1 MAGPYAPG
9 DSVAYL
15 EHDPQGMR
23 VHQATVVEVTQ
34 IERETWRIVTTHGD
48 EIVDRG
54 GEGPSLV
61 PIDPQIA
68 QEFVEKG
75 DGFLIESTVRDI
87 EQSLDQSLDWQTLE
101 RNLGQDGQGRS
112 R

>member
-9 DSVAYL
+9 DQVAFL
-15 EHDPQGMR
+15 EHDPQGMT

-34 IERETWRIVTTHGD
+34 IERDTWRIVTTRGD

-61 PIDPQIA
+61 PIDPKIA
-68 QEFVEKG
+68 QEFIEKG
-75 DGFLIESTVRDI
+75 DGFLVESTVRDI
-87 EQSLDQSLDWQTLE
+87 ERHLEQSLDWQTLE
-101 RNLGQDGQGRS
+101 RSLGDGQGPER
-112 R
+112 